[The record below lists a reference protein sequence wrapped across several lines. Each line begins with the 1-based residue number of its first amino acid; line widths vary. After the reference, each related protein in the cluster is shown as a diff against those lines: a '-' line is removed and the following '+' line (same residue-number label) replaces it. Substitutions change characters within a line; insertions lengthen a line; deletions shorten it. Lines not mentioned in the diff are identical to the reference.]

1 MFPNNGKY
9 RQKISRTKELPNLF
23 AKIDEFKTA
32 PRRSARNIEA
42 NQGAEAHT
50 VDPLEFGQ
58 VQYDSLGF
66 RDELAD
72 LGVENIV
79 HARHQPAIAL
89 HDNRVAGTSDFKRER
104 TGCFI
109 GHAWLTLSKLLDL
122 AGERFSHIKP
132 GIQTMNAVRAPLHL
146 PLPALLSQVLVAFTI
161 EFDNE
166 FEHQVP
172 HRTTNHG
179 ATPGSRHVPWLVSRV
194 MWSNFM
200 RFVDEQGTTIREL
213 QLRLRM
219 PAKNMR
225 IWVTRMSE
233 WWGYI
238 VVEKRIPPDAVVVP
252 TPGGRKAIQVWRTLE
267 NLIEKRW
274 RDRLGGDPVDRLHE
288 RLSTIVGQIDSD
300 LPDSLPILGYG
311 LFSSAPEP
319 AEAAVSTRLSLPSLL
334 SRVLLWF
341 AIEFERGSEVSLAI
355 SANVLRLVGEEGTAV
370 RDLPRM
376 AAVSK
381 EAIAMSVSFLSKRG
395 YAASGGKLLLL
406 TSKGR
411 SAQET
416 YRQRVWAIEERWQAQ
431 FGSSAIGH
439 LRESLEDLVGDPA
452 AQRSPLFGGLD
463 PYPDGW
469 RASVPKPEGLP
480 HYPMILHRGGFPDG
494 S

>member
-1 MFPNNGKY
+1 
-9 RQKISRTKELPNLF
+9 
-23 AKIDEFKTA
+23 
-32 PRRSARNIEA
+32 
-42 NQGAEAHT
+42 
-50 VDPLEFGQ
+50 
-58 VQYDSLGF
+58 
-66 RDELAD
+66 
-72 LGVENIV
+72 
-79 HARHQPAIAL
+79 
-89 HDNRVAGTSDFKRER
+89 
-104 TGCFI
+104 
-109 GHAWLTLSKLLDL
+109 
-122 AGERFSHIKP
+122 
-132 GIQTMNAVRAPLHL
+132 MNAIRATPHL

-179 ATPGSRHVPWLVSRV
+179 ATAGSRRVPWLVSRV
-194 MWSNFM
+194 IWSNFM
-200 RFVDEQGTTIREL
+200 RFVDEQGTTIRDL
-213 QLRLRM
+213 QRLVRM
-219 PAKNMR
+219 PAKSMR

-238 VVEKRIPPDAVVVP
+238 VVESKAAGTPSKRMHPDAVVIP
-252 TPGGRKAIQVWRTLE
+252 TPGGRKALEVWRTLE
-267 NLIEKRW
+267 DLIETRW
-274 RDRLGGDPVDRLHE
+274 RERLGGDTVDRLHE
-288 RLSTIVGQIDSD
+288 RLSSIVSQIDVD

-311 LFSSAPEP
+311 LFSSAPES
-319 AEAAVSTRLSLPSLL
+319 AEAAVSTSLYLPSLL

-355 SANVLRLVGEEGTAV
+355 SANVLRLVGEEGAAV

-381 EAIAMSVSFLSKRG
+381 EAIATSLSFLIKRG
-395 YAASGGKLLLL
+395 YAAKGGKLLLL
-406 TSKGR
+406 TSTGR
-411 SAQET
+411 KAQET
-416 YRQRVWAIEERWQAQ
+416 YRQRVWAIEERWQTQ
-431 FGSSAIGH
+431 FGTSALAH